1 MDYYSIL
8 ELDINASKE
17 EIKKAYHR
25 LALKYHPDRHM
36 LKSDEEKEIY
46 NNKFKKINEAYVN
59 LCNENNIN
67 NDTFLNNFFAKYNL
81 KVPDEFVKL
90 SEKLLSP
97 EKRQKI
103 QNSINKLSKIFT
115 EGLDQSYK
123 SEFASYA
130 HFYNNV
136 KTKKS
141 QNKELPC
148 GRSEDLIL
156 NVNVNIKDIYN
167 NSQKNFNLEIN
178 RKCSECNGIGFIVN
192 NNEKKLCH
200 ICNGV
205 LIKPKKTDISFFAS
219 NTEIILNNQS
229 HHEINKTPGD
239 IIINVNPKESKYK
252 IINDYDLIHKINIS
266 LYEAYTGY
274 NINFKHLDDN
284 DYNISFTEPIL
295 NKRIKKI
302 SNLGLL
308 KNDNQNRGDL
318 FIKFNILLPKLN
330 SKQIDFLKD
339 YKNFTDNELRNQQD
353 LDSLDNINNYIYIN
367 KQYS

>member
-17 EIKKAYHR
+17 DIKKAYHR

-36 LKSDEEKEIY
+36 RKSDEEKEIY
-46 NNKFKKINEAYVN
+46 NTKFKQINEAYVN
-59 LCNENNIN
+59 LCNQNNIN
-67 NDTFLNNFFAKYNL
+67 NDTFFNNLFTKYNL
-81 KVPDEFVKL
+81 KVPDEFIKL

-103 QNSINKLSKIFT
+103 QKSINKLSKLFT

-130 HFYNNV
+130 NFYNNV

-141 QNKELPC
+141 QYKELPC
-148 GRSEDLIL
+148 GKSQDLIL

-167 NSQKNFNLEIN
+167 NSQKNFNIEIN
-178 RKCSECNGIGFIVN
+178 RKCSECNGVGYLVIDQ
-192 NNEKKLCH
+192 EKNLCH
-200 ICNGV
+200 KCKGV
-205 LIKPKKTDISFFAS
+205 LIQPKKTDISFFPS
-219 NTEIILNNQS
+219 TNEIILNNQS

-239 IIINVNPKESKYK
+239 IIINVNPKDSDYK
-252 IINDYDLIHKINIS
+252 VINNHDLIHRINIS

-274 NINFKHLDDN
+274 NIKFTHLDDN
-284 DYNISFTEPIL
+284 DYNISFNEPIL

-302 SNLGLL
+302 NNLGLL
-308 KNDNQNRGDL
+308 KNDNENRGDL

-330 SKQIDFLKD
+330 TSQINFLKTHEI
-339 YKNFTDNELRNQQD
+339 FTEKELNINQD
-353 LDSLDNINNYIYIN
+353 LDSLENINNYIFFNKRYI
-367 KQYS
+367 